1 MTYCLGLLLEDGL
14 VMIADTRTNA
24 GVDNI
29 STFRKMHIWERP
41 DDRVMVL
48 LTAGNLAITQSV
60 VALLS
65 EAVDAGDGRESLTTA
80 PSMFR
85 CAELVGEAVRAV
97 WNRDGPAMEQHAG
110 GFNASFLLGGQIVGR
125 RCRLFEIYQAGNFIE
140 ATADTPYLQI
150 GEHKYGKPILDRAA
164 RFETPLIDGLK
175 LGLVSMDSTLRSNL
189 SVGLP
194 IDIAL
199 YRRDALNLALRKRV
213 GEDDPYFSALRQ
225 RWSDALRQAY
235 QAIPSPDWA

>member
-41 DDRVMVL
+41 GDRVMVL

-65 EAVDAGDGRESLTTA
+65 EAVDAGDGRESLATA

-110 GFNASFLLGGQIVGR
+110 GFNASFLLGGQITGR

-199 YRRDALNLALRKRV
+199 YRRDALKLALRKRV
-213 GEDDPYFSALRQ
+213 GEDDSYFSSLRQ

-235 QAIPSPDWA
+235 QAIPNPDWS

>member
-29 STFRKMHIWERP
+29 STFRKMHVWERP
-41 DDRVMVL
+41 GDRVMVL

-65 EAVDAGDGRESLTTA
+65 EAVDAGDGRESLATA

-110 GFNASFLLGGQIVGR
+110 GFNASFLLGGQISGR
-125 RCRLFEIYQAGNFIE
+125 RCRLFEVYQAGNFIE

-199 YRRDALNLALRKRV
+199 YRCDALKLALRKRV
-213 GEDDPYFSALRQ
+213 GEDDAYFSGLRQ

-235 QAIPSPDWA
+235 QAIPNPDWA

>member
-41 DDRVMVL
+41 GDRVMVL

-65 EAVDAGDGRESLTTA
+65 EAVDAGDGRESLAIA

-110 GFNASFLLGGQIVGR
+110 GFNASFLLGGQITGR

-199 YRRDALNLALRKRV
+199 YRRDALKLALRKRV
-213 GEDDPYFSALRQ
+213 GEDDPYFSGLRQ

-235 QAIPSPDWA
+235 QAIPNPDWS

>member
-41 DDRVMVL
+41 GDRVMVL

-65 EAVDAGDGRESLTTA
+65 EAVDAGDGRESLATA

-85 CAELVGEAVRAV
+85 CAELIGEAVRAV

-110 GFNASFLLGGQIVGR
+110 GFNASFLLGGQITGR

-199 YRRDALNLALRKRV
+199 YRRDALKLALRKRV
-213 GEDDPYFSALRQ
+213 GEDDPYFSGLRQ

-235 QAIPSPDWA
+235 QAIPNPDWS

>member
-41 DDRVMVL
+41 GDRVMVL

-110 GFNASFLLGGQIVGR
+110 GFNASFLLGGQITGR

-199 YRRDALNLALRKRV
+199 YRRDALKLDLRKRV
-213 GEDDPYFSALRQ
+213 GEDDPYFSGLRQ

-235 QAIPSPDWA
+235 QAIPNPDWA

>member
-1 MTYCLGLLLEDGL
+1 MTYCLGLLLADGL

-41 DDRVMVL
+41 GDRVMVL

-65 EAVDAGDGRESLTTA
+65 EAVDAGDGHESLTTA

-97 WNRDGPAMEQHAG
+97 WNRDGPAMEKHAG
-110 GFNASFLLGGQIVGR
+110 GFNASFLLGGQITGR

-199 YRRDALNLALRKRV
+199 YRRDALKLDLRKRV
-213 GEDDPYFSALRQ
+213 GEDDPYFSGLRQ

-235 QAIPSPDWA
+235 QAIPNPDWA

>member
-1 MTYCLGLLLEDGL
+1 MTYCLGLLLEEGL

-29 STFRKMHIWERP
+29 STFRKMHVWERP
-41 DDRVMVL
+41 GDRVMVL
-48 LTAGNLAITQSV
+48 LTAGNLAVTQSV

-65 EAVDAGDGRESLTTA
+65 EAADADDGRESLTTA

-110 GFNASFLLGGQIVGR
+110 GFNASFLLGGQIAGR
-125 RCRLFEIYQAGNFIE
+125 RCRLFEVYQAGNFIE

-199 YRRDALNLALRKRV
+199 YRRDVLQLDLRKRI
-213 GEDDPYFSALRQ
+213 GEDDPYFSGLRQ

-235 QAIPSPDWA
+235 QAIPNPDWA

>member
-1 MTYCLGLLLEDGL
+1 MTYCLGLLLEEGL

-41 DDRVMVL
+41 GERVLLL
-48 LTAGNLAITQSV
+48 LTAGNLAVTQSV
-60 VALLS
+60 VAVLS
-65 EAVDAGDGRESLTTA
+65 EAIDAGDGRESLTTA
-80 PSMFR
+80 PPMFR
-85 CAELVGEAVRAV
+85 CAELVGEAVRSV
-97 WNRDGPAMEQHAG
+97 WNRDGAAMEQHAG
-110 GFNASFLLGGQIVGR
+110 GFNASFLLGGQITGR

-199 YRRDALNLALRKRV
+199 YRRDALKLALRKRV
-213 GEDDPYFSALRQ
+213 GEDDSYFSGLRQ

-235 QAIPSPDWA
+235 QAIPNPDWS